1 MNKTEKYSDRSYQID
16 AIDRRII
23 RLLQEDGKMKIKEIA
38 HALKM
43 TTTPIFERIKRLE
56 QTGYIKGYTA
66 IVDREKLGFQLVAFC
81 SVTLEV
87 HNKNNIQLF
96 VKQINELPEVAECYH
111 IAGMFDYL
119 LKIYVKDMLD
129 YQDFIT
135 NKLASLANISR
146 VQSSFVMTE
155 IKQAHVLPI

>member
-1 MNKTEKYSDRSYQID
+1 MSYQLD

-23 RLLQEDGKMKIKEIA
+23 RLLQSDGKMKIKEIA
-38 HALKM
+38 HELNM
-43 TTTPIFERIKRLE
+43 SNTPIFERIKRLE
-56 QTGYIKGYTA
+56 KEAYIKGYTT
-66 IVDREKLGFQLVAFC
+66 IVDRQRLGFQLVAFC
-81 SVTLEV
+81 SVTLET
-87 HNKNNIQLF
+87 HNQENIQRF
-96 VKQINELPEVAECYH
+96 VEEVNELTEVMECYH

-119 LKIYVKDMLD
+119 LKVYVKDMLD

-155 IKQAHVLPI
+155 IKQTYTLPI